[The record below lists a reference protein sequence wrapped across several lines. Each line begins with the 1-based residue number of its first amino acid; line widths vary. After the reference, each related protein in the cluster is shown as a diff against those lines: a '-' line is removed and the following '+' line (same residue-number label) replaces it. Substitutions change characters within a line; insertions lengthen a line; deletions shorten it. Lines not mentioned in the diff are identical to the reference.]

1 MDEKPSRNE
10 EEYFAK
16 LNADL
21 IKERRSELDK
31 ARAQSARE
39 AHFMT
44 CPRCGG
50 DLKEVEHHNVK
61 IDRCADCNGVWLDA
75 GEMELVEHAQQ
86 SGVTKFF
93 SSMLGRR
100 RA

>member
-1 MDEKPSRNE
+1 
-10 EEYFAK
+10 
-16 LNADL
+16 
-21 IKERRSELDK
+21 
-31 ARAQSARE
+31 
-39 AHFMT
+39 
-44 CPRCGG
+44 
-50 DLKEVEHHNVK
+50 VK